1 MNGYHIFSLKNENA
15 MYKRLADFFFRMT
28 FSHVHYLSKF
38 EKKIL
43 ETRLLIYK
51 YNLLK
56 KHLLYYLILRLF
68 TDQTLIKFVY

>member
-1 MNGYHIFSLKNENA
+1 MNGYHIFSLKNESA

-43 ETRLLIYK
+43 KT
-51 YNLLK
+51 
-56 KHLLYYLILRLF
+56 RLF
-68 TDQTLIKFVY
+68 TNTIC